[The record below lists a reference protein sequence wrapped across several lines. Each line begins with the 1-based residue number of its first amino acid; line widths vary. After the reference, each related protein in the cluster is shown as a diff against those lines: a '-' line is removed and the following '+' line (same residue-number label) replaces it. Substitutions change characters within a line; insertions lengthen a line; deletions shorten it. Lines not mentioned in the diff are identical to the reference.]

1 MQHTTYISPLPLL
14 IFFSGERSTFVNVK
28 HKSSHQIFH
37 FCGLVVEF
45 VQCSVSCY
53 STWGSF
59 GSTFVSFFSIFG
71 LAIRKNY
78 PLRIEYFLVFE
89 FHSKPSRAQ
98 NRAALVLITDT
109 VILQLFSERFQSFIQ
124 FELLVFGTVDRRSY
138 QSEINTSIQR
148 VLMGLCSVQKSSEK
162 EFGTCFLKRE

>member
-1 MQHTTYISPLPLL
+1 MQYITYMSPFPLS
-14 IFFSGERSTFVNVK
+14 IFFSGERSTLVSVK

-45 VQCSVSCY
+45 FQCSVRCY

-59 GSTFVSFFSIFG
+59 GITFVSFFSIFG
-71 LAIRKNY
+71 FVVRKIY
-78 PLRIEYFLVFE
+78 PLWIEYFLVFE

-109 VILQLFSERFQSFIQ
+109 LLFCSYFQRGFSLLSNLSFLSSVLSTEDHIN
-124 FELLVFGTVDRRSY
+124 RR
-138 QSEINTSIQR
+138 
-148 VLMGLCSVQKSSEK
+148 
-162 EFGTCFLKRE
+162 